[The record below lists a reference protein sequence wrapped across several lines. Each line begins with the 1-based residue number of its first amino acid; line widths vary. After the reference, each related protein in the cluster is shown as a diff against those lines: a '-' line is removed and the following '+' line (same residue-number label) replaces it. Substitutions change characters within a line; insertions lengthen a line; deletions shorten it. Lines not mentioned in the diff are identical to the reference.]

1 MPKTVTCI
9 VATLLLSLF
18 TQVHASTNAAEAV
31 ALAWLEAID
40 SGQYKQAWE
49 ASSPI
54 LQRPLSPYMLERTI
68 GAARRDFGAVE
79 SRQRVRVSRERSMP
93 GAPDGDY
100 MVFTF
105 LTRFENKA
113 RSIETITPH
122 LEEGAWRVSG
132 YYVK

>member
-1 MPKTVTCI
+1 MSKTLTCI

-40 SGQYKQAWE
+40 SGQYEQAWE

-54 LQRPLSPYMLERTI
+54 LQRPLSPYMLGRTI

-105 LTRFENKA
+105 QTRFENKA

-122 LEEGAWRVSG
+122 LEEGTWRVSG